1 MTTVIGISGSV
12 LLDPIYSPVII
23 KRSYVNEQYVEAIA
37 QEGAVPFI
45 IPVTDPS
52 YIPAFIARIDGLLL
66 SGGYDVNPYE
76 YGEETLSRAGESYPE
91 RDFFEKAL
99 LLEAVA
105 QGKPVLG
112 VCRGAQVIN
121 VTYGGSLYQDV
132 TYASHAKLQHL
143 QATDGA
149 FPVHDVKLTNDSCFA
164 KIFDKEVI
172 GVNSFHHQLIK
183 ELAPGFK
190 ATGKTSDGVIEALEK
205 EGDLFV
211 AGVQWHPEQM
221 YHQNDDMKRLFRA
234 FIEFSTI

>member
-91 RDFFEKAL
+91 RDFF
-99 LLEAVA
+99 
-105 QGKPVLG
+105 
-112 VCRGAQVIN
+112 
-121 VTYGGSLYQDV
+121 
-132 TYASHAKLQHL
+132 
-143 QATDGA
+143 
-149 FPVHDVKLTNDSCFA
+149 
-164 KIFDKEVI
+164 
-172 GVNSFHHQLIK
+172 
-183 ELAPGFK
+183 
-190 ATGKTSDGVIEALEK
+190 
-205 EGDLFV
+205 
-211 AGVQWHPEQM
+211 
-221 YHQNDDMKRLFRA
+221 
-234 FIEFSTI
+234 